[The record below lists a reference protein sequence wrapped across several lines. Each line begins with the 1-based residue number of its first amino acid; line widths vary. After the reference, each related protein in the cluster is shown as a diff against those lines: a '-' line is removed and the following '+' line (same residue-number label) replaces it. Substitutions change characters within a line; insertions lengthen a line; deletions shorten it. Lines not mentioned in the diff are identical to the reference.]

1 MGCLHDAEDL
11 LLEIDCAISPL
22 YTVGTAWKLRDT
34 YLGAIRDP
42 RGWFD
47 FPGAC
52 IPSPSPCSNSNR
64 TNGIRRDRKEMQN
77 NAAVFG
83 IISRKPGCVFYVP
96 NSCGQL
102 SYGFA

>member
-42 RGWFD
+42 QGLVRL
-47 FPGAC
+47 PGRVSQARHRAV
-52 IPSPSPCSNSNR
+52 IPTEPM
-64 TNGIRRDRKEMQN
+64 EY
-77 NAAVFG
+77 AATAKKCKTTQPFSG
-83 IISRKPGCVFYVP
+83 
-96 NSCGQL
+96 
-102 SYGFA
+102 